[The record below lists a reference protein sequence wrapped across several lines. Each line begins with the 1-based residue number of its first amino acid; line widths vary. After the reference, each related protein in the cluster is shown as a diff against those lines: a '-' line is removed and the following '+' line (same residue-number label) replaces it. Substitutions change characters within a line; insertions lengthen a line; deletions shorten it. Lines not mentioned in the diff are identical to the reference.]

1 MQLLASR
8 AYPFLDSQTLLERQ
22 ARDTLFRIAENEFL
36 LHMTSEVALKKTG
49 WLGSIAGQPCFGS
62 INRRETT
69 GWIGNEIHSLEA
81 R

>member
-36 LHMTSEVALKKTG
+36 LHMTSEGGVEEVPLAWFDCRAALL
-49 WLGSIAGQPCFGS
+49 W
-62 INRRETT
+62 INQEK
-69 GWIGNEIHSLEA
+69 GDYGMDWEA
-81 R
+81 APQA